1 MRTIIILII
10 ILFCYTSTR
19 KLNKVSAI
27 SAIRNGSN
35 GESYTGKRR
44 IKLRKSLFRDT
55 PIILALNDITSNLK
69 KYIVLLLTFC
79 IGALLIILPINAI
92 NTLKDGNMIKMFS
105 MQYSDVLIETN
116 NTNYALN
123 YTEEEYLNDMKKLEK
138 ELKGDGIDIKLYSEV
153 GYSCSIYDSNEDDAI
168 GIYALQGKNV
178 YKDQYSIIKGDMPKE
193 INEIAITKILADK
206 FNVKIGDSIN
216 IKIGDLNDKFII
228 TGLYE
233 SMVNMGQSA
242 RINNKVKIDFKN
254 MALVLPFQ
262 GDFKDSENAK
272 NLIQKIKDKYPDYK
286 ITNSSEY
293 ISRYVGSS
301 IDQLNSIKNIIIAII
316 ILINGL
322 ITMLMIK
329 IFISKEKGEIA
340 MLKCVGFRN
349 SSIKLWQA
357 LRCIII
363 LALAIVLG
371 IIVAKF
377 AGPSIVGL
385 IFAIMGVNKVELKV
399 IPFEVYLKYPLILLI
414 VNSLVAYLSAN
425 KIKNID
431 FKEINNIE

>member
-138 ELKGDGIDIKLYSEV
+138 ELKDDGIDIKLYSEV

-216 IKIGDLNDKFII
+216 IKIGELNDKFII

-262 GDFKDSENAK
+262 GDFKDS
-272 NLIQKIKDKYPDYK
+272 
-286 ITNSSEY
+286 
-293 ISRYVGSS
+293 
-301 IDQLNSIKNIIIAII
+301 
-316 ILINGL
+316 
-322 ITMLMIK
+322 
-329 IFISKEKGEIA
+329 
-340 MLKCVGFRN
+340 
-349 SSIKLWQA
+349 
-357 LRCIII
+357 
-363 LALAIVLG
+363 
-371 IIVAKF
+371 
-377 AGPSIVGL
+377 
-385 IFAIMGVNKVELKV
+385 
-399 IPFEVYLKYPLILLI
+399 
-414 VNSLVAYLSAN
+414 
-425 KIKNID
+425 
-431 FKEINNIE
+431 